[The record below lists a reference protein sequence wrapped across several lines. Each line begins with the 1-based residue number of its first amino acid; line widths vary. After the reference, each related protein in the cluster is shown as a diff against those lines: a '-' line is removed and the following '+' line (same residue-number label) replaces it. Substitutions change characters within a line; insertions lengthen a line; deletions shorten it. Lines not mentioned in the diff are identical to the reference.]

1 MGQFRTVWYKILCYN
16 GRVKADGFGLSF
28 VYELFTH
35 STGFL
40 LDAEQSVLHGMLGTP
55 RRKSLLP
62 CPAQIAPESCRTMSH
77 DVAQCRKT
85 HRSIRA
91 RMKTVTHRREH
102 KMQPSNRE
110 NHLWVAH
117 PLAGPLRSTASQ
129 AIWLLRMMVSL
140 LCNIGSHLYPGTNRA
155 LKRCRIMSHDVA

>member
-1 MGQFRTVWYKILCYN
+1 MKLRKKDKRSSAKKSLSKLKTVLDNSGQFGTVLDKMLCYN

-85 HRSIRA
+85 PKSIC
-91 RMKTVTHRREH
+91 
-102 KMQPSNRE
+102 
-110 NHLWVAH
+110 
-117 PLAGPLRSTASQ
+117 
-129 AIWLLRMMVSL
+129 AIM
-140 LCNIGSHLYPGTNRA
+140 
-155 LKRCRIMSHDVA
+155 

>member
-77 DVAQCRKT
+77 DVAQCRTMSQDAQVNMCYNVNCQRRTRTQDAAQQQRKPSMGSSSSCRPLT
-85 HRSIRA
+85 KHRF
-91 RMKTVTHRREH
+91 T
-102 KMQPSNRE
+102 SN
-110 NHLWVAH
+110 LVVAYDGILTLQYWESSVPWH
-117 PLAGPLRSTASQ
+117 ESSP
-129 AIWLLRMMVSL
+129 
-140 LCNIGSHLYPGTNRA
+140 
-155 LKRCRIMSHDVA
+155 